1 MTETRSRLQ
10 QICIFVYPLLGLVSH
25 KQSIVCLAQCR
36 IVTRTSPIARPLSLS
51 RRQQQQQLH
60 YYCHCH
66 VLTTE
71 QPHTAPGSF
80 SSRLSFCSPQKTQQ
94 QVFVSAPSI
103 TNCSKLQTFNF
114 IGRSRKLME
123 NSAQRIFEVKSN
135 DDPERIL
142 RRTVIAGGMQAADS
156 NGNVENSQLQHTPFR
171 QAVIT
176 ETLSNYSR
184 VSYSTHVLN
193 SNE

>member
-1 MTETRSRLQ
+1 
-10 QICIFVYPLLGLVSH
+10 
-25 KQSIVCLAQCR
+25 
-36 IVTRTSPIARPLSLS
+36 
-51 RRQQQQQLH
+51 
-60 YYCHCH
+60 
-66 VLTTE
+66 
-71 QPHTAPGSF
+71 
-80 SSRLSFCSPQKTQQ
+80 
-94 QVFVSAPSI
+94 
-103 TNCSKLQTFNF
+103 
-114 IGRSRKLME
+114 ME